1 MKRNGKYDRS
11 LSTRASEE
19 LRKRVIRQAKK
30 DKRSMSNMINVLL
43 EEALGAREHTESRKA

>member
-30 DKRSMSNMINVLL
+30 DKRSMSNMILVLL
-43 EEALGAREHTESRKA
+43 EEALDAREHTETRKA